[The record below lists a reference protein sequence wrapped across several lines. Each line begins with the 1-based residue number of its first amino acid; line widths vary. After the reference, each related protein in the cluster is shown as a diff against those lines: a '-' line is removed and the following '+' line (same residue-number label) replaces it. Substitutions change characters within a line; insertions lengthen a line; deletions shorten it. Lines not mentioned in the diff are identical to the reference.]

1 MQTNVDSQRCN
12 DGERKGEKRER
23 VRGGGHDLAAGN
35 ISPQRPSVGFLSSTN
50 QHSKATQ
57 KHTAHQH
64 EHILDGSL
72 CLSLIMT
79 MTGKKN
85 PVCNNYTI
93 ANSNNDSIYNTNS
106 SLLVHKLFFF
116 IIIIIHLF

>member
-57 KHTAHQH
+57 KHTL
-64 EHILDGSL
+64 HINMNIFWMERRIQCAIITLL
-72 CLSLIMT
+72 PTAT
-79 MTGKKN
+79 MT
-85 PVCNNYTI
+85 VYT
-93 ANSNNDSIYNTNS
+93 T
-106 SLLVHKLFFF
+106 LTVHC
-116 IIIIIHLF
+116 